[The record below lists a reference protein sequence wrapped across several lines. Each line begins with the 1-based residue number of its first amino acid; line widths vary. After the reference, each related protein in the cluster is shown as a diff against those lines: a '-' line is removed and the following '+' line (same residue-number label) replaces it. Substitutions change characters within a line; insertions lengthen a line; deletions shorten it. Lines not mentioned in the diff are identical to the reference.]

1 MQKKKKL
8 VVNMAKI
15 FVSFSAENVNENFK
29 PIISNMEVPYGDFT
43 GIDDIR
49 DCEDYIGTK
58 LKLEGFDLI
67 KIVIL
72 NWKRFNT

>member
-1 MQKKKKL
+1 
-8 VVNMAKI
+8 MAKL
-15 FVSFSAENVNENFK
+15 FVSFSAENINENCK
-29 PIISNMEVPYGDFT
+29 PITNNMEVPYEDFT

-58 LKLEGFDLI
+58 LKREGFDLI
-67 KIVIL
+67 RIVII

>member
-1 MQKKKKL
+1 
-8 VVNMAKI
+8 MAKL
-15 FVSFSAENVNENFK
+15 FVSFSAENINENCK
-29 PIISNMEVPYGDFT
+29 PIISNMEVPYEDFT

-49 DCEDYIGTK
+49 DCEEYIQTK
-58 LKLEGFDLI
+58 LKLEGYDLI